1 MPRQQTVT
9 RKADNSLTI
18 TTTDSRVIDDAEGLR
33 LLRDAI
39 LQREKLIRTIAEG
52 QAQLTLI
59 IDTIAGLEALGIRIP
74 PPIQDTGPVIDPGVP
89 PG

>member
-18 TTTDSRVIDDAEGLR
+18 TTTDSRVIDDAEGLK

-39 LQREKLIRTIAEG
+39 AQRDKLIRTIADG
-52 QAQLTLI
+52 QAQLTLLI
-59 IDTIAGLEALGIRIP
+59 ETVTGLEALGIRIP
-74 PPIQDTGPVIDPGVP
+74 PPTPDTGPIVDPGVP
-89 PG
+89 PP